1 MEGGVGEDGKGVG
14 VGMMGRG
21 GKEEEDERMVMII
34 NKVKE

>member
-1 MEGGVGEDGKGVG
+1 MEGSRSRNDGK
-14 VGMMGRG
+14 G

>member
-1 MEGGVGEDGKGVG
+1 MGGVGEDGKGVG
-14 VGMMGRG
+14 RGMMGLV